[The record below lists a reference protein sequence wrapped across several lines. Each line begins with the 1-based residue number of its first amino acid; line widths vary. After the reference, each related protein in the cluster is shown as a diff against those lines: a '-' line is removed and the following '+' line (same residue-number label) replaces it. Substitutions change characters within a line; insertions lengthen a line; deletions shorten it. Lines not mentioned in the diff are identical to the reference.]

1 VSIEDNKA
9 VMRRY
14 FNEIW
19 NGRRLE
25 LLDDLIAADYVNHA
39 SPDPSLPS
47 GAAGLKPVFES
58 VLQTFPDIRFSI
70 DDVVAEGEKVV
81 TRWSMRATQRGEVM
95 GMPACGK
102 QVTLS
107 GISIDRIVDGKI
119 TEHWRV
125 QDDLSLA
132 QQVGAFPGATQGG

>member
-1 VSIEDNKA
+1 MSTEASKV

-14 FNEIW
+14 FEEIW
-19 NGRRLE
+19 NERKLE
-25 LLDDLIAADYVNHA
+25 LLDELIAADYVNHA

-47 GAAGLKPVFES
+47 GAAGLKPVFAS

-95 GMPACGK
+95 GMPGSGK

-119 TEHWRV
+119 VEHWRV
-125 QDDLSLA
+125 QDDLGLA
-132 QQVGAFPGATQGG
+132 QQVGAVPGDLAT

>member
-1 VSIEDNKA
+1 MSVEESKA

-14 FNEIW
+14 FEEIW

-25 LLDDLIAADYVNHA
+25 LLDELIAADYVNHA

-47 GAAGLKPVFES
+47 GPDGLKPVFAA
-58 VLQTFPDIRFSI
+58 VLETFPDIRFSV

-95 GMPACGK
+95 GVPATGK
-102 QVTLS
+102 QVVLS
-107 GISIDRIVDGKI
+107 GISIDRIVGGKI
-119 TEHWRV
+119 AEHWRV
-125 QDDLSLA
+125 QDDLGLA
-132 QQVGAFPGATQGG
+132 RQVGAIAGS